1 MAAGKKR
8 QLNYE
13 LLRVIAMLMIVCLHY
28 LSKGG
33 LLGDPARADMNATGY
48 AVWLVEAFCLVAV
61 NVYVLISG
69 YFGVDAQEP
78 LFGGAKITLRGVL
91 GRPFKI
97 WKQVFFYSMLFG
109 CGALIIGVQEF
120 DLYQFFAYCFPLVTE
135 HYWFATYYVVLCL
148 MMPFLNA
155 GITYLEQKEIQYL
168 LAGLL
173 LFFCISKTVL
183 PMQLPWDKYGY
194 DALWFI
200 VMYLTGAYLKR
211 YKSAMIKTRG
221 RAVALYLGSTMAI
234 FASFFLIRMIY
245 LKTGKLEAMIHYGYT
260 YNFLFCYTGA
270 VGLFLAFQAYKAR
283 EGKLERFRKPIELL
297 AGASFGVYLIHEHI
311 NIRYVWPKWL
321 HCGEQIGSSVAGF
334 LCHMLVSVV
343 CVYLVCTVIE
353 LIRQKGSLTIL
364 PALILLLY
372 PLRHACVGL
381 DLMDAGYALGNYRFF
396 GVLNQTWKLAT
407 YLANITGVIISKLP
421 FGNYWVGM
429 NVYCGLLIGATA
441 AGVYLFLWKR
451 YGQNRRIYSV
461 LLFVSELTALS
472 LCWAPNVILYHYMGY
487 LLMTIAVMVLF
498 TAVTKEQERQKRKY
512 FVIAGMILGLCVAVR
527 MPNITYMAL
536 ILPVWCD
543 CFWNRRRSTKP
554 VKASDDTENEDHA
567 GNADNLYKPV
577 NTASKVSNVS
587 DDAACVDK
595 PANLNHLDMKSQKH
609 LQKKTGNSAW
619 FRLLMTRT
627 LYCIG
632 GYLAGLLVP
641 LLVICVRYGAA
652 AYPQMISS
660 LFGMT
665 DHAADYKPTSMVTAM
680 FADYVQYSAWLF
692 LFAGYMMVGLFF
704 FYLLDKVKKLAAKKK
719 ITYAFEVL
727 YALGLFVVLRFCYGR
742 GLFDFDYSDY
752 FSMYKWVTVYLL
764 IVIMLCIGVLFYKAA
779 GRDTK
784 LWAVFLLVM
793 IFVTPLG
800 SNNGLYPI
808 INNLFLVIPVSVLM
822 IGELFGRSYIFESKK
837 YAFRITLGFILV
849 CTAVQCVLF
858 GIEFVFH
865 DKGVQNNDTRVRIKL
880 QCSDAAAGLVTTAA
894 KAQVLEELDGF
905 LYQSHLNEKQVIL
918 YGDIPA
924 LSYLL
929 DMEPAIF
936 TTWADLDSNSMEA
949 LEEDLN
955 HLAGEEAPDACPV
968 IILGRSSIE
977 GLTETK
983 VLPGQKL
990 QRIMDF
996 AEENGYWECFRN
1008 SEYVVLL
1015 ADF

>member
-1 MAAGKKR
+1 MTAGKKR

-13 LLRVIAMLMIVCLHY
+13 LLRVVAMLMIVCLHY

-33 LLGDPARADMNATGY
+33 SLGDPARADMDATGY
-48 AVWLVEAFCLVAV
+48 TAWLVEAFCLVAV

-69 YFGVDAQEP
+69 YFGVDARAHQTGEN
-78 LFGGAKITLRGVL
+78 KITFWGVL
-91 GRPFKI
+91 KRPFKI

-120 DLYQFFAYCFPLVTE
+120 DIYQFFSYCFPLVTE
-135 HYWFATYYVVLCL
+135 HYWFATCYVVLCL
-148 MMPFLNA
+148 VMPFLNI
-155 GITYLEQKEIQYL
+155 GISYLEQRETEGL
-168 LAGLL
+168 LVGLL
-173 LFFCISKTVL
+173 LFFSISKTVI

-194 DALWFI
+194 DVLWFI
-200 VMYLTGAYLKR
+200 VLYLTGAYLKR
-211 YKSAMIKTRG
+211 YRISFIKTRG
-221 RAVALYLGSTMAI
+221 RAAALYLGSMMAV

-245 LKTGKLEAMIHYGYT
+245 LKTGKLEAMVHYGYT

-270 VGLFLAFQAYKAR
+270 IGLFLAFQTYK
-283 EGKLERFRKPIELL
+283 EKEWKLERFRKVIELFS
-297 AGASFGVYLIHEHI
+297 GASFGVYLIHEHI
-311 NIRYVWPKWL
+311 NIRYAWPKWL
-321 HCGEQIGSSVAGF
+321 RCYEQIGSPVPVF
-334 LCHMLVSVV
+334 LCHMLFSVV
-343 CVYLVCTVIE
+343 CVYLVCTAIE

-372 PLRHACVGL
+372 PLRHAGVGL

-396 GVLNQTWKLAT
+396 DSLNPMWKLAT
-407 YLANITGVIISKLP
+407 YLANITGVMLSKLP
-421 FGNYWVGM
+421 FGDCWAGM
-429 NVYCGLLIGATA
+429 NVYCGLLIGAVA
-441 AGVYLFLWKR
+441 AGVYLFLWKH
-451 YGQNRRIYSV
+451 YGRKRKFFCV

-487 LLMTIAVMVLF
+487 LLMTVAVMILF
-498 TAVTKEQERQKRKY
+498 TAITKEQEAQKRSY
-512 FVIAGMILGLCVAVR
+512 FIVAGVILGLCVAVR

-536 ILPVWCD
+536 ILPVWYD
-543 CFWNRRRSTKP
+543 CFWNR
-554 VKASDDTENEDHA
+554 
-567 GNADNLYKPV
+567 G
-577 NTASKVSNVS
+577 
-587 DDAACVDK
+587 
-595 PANLNHLDMKSQKH
+595 KSCLGMLITH
-609 LQKKTGNSAW
+609 
-619 FRLLMTRT
+619 T

-641 LLVICVRYGAA
+641 LSVICVRYGTA
-652 AYPQMISS
+652 AYPQMIAS

-680 FADYVQYSAWLF
+680 FADYIQYSAWLF
-692 LFAGYMMVGLFF
+692 LFVGYMTVGLFF
-704 FYLLDKVKKLAAKKK
+704 FYLLGKVNKTTSKKK

-727 YALGLFVVLRFCYGR
+727 YVLGLFVVLRFCYGR
-742 GLFDFDYSDY
+742 GMFDFDYSDY

-764 IVIMLCIGVLFYKAA
+764 IVIVLCIWTLFYKTVT
-779 GRDTK
+779 REIK
-784 LWAVFLLVM
+784 LWAVFLLVI

-822 IGELFGRSYIFESKK
+822 IGDLFGRSSIFESKK

-849 CTAVQCVLF
+849 CTAVQGVLF
-858 GIEFVFH
+858 GIGFVFH
-865 DKGVQNNDTRVRIKL
+865 DKGVQKNDTRVRIGL
-880 QCSDAAAGLVTTAA
+880 QCSDAAAGLVTTAV
-894 KAQVLEELDGF
+894 KAQALEELDGF
-905 LYQSHLNEKQVIL
+905 LYQNHLNEKQVIL

-936 TTWADLDSNSMEA
+936 TTWADLDSNSMEL

-955 HLAGEEAPDACPV
+955 RLTDERTPDALPV

-977 GLTETK
+977 DLPETK
-983 VLPGQKL
+983 VLHGQKL

-1008 SEYVVLL
+1008 DEYVVLL
-1015 ADF
+1015 ADSQ